1 MTKEQLKEIVF
12 NAMDTMKP
20 KDWRK
25 GQFVFNYIDANY
37 DVARAVQFEDKVDC
51 FFRDDKIDEFIEKC
65 AKRMSNKPL

>member
-1 MTKEQLKEIVF
+1 MTYEELKNIVF
-12 NAMDTMKP
+12 DAMNVMKP

-37 DVARAVQFEDKVDC
+37 GVARAVQYEDRVDC

-65 AKRMSNKPL
+65 AKRL

>member
-1 MTKEQLKEIVF
+1 MTKEELKDIVF
-12 NAMDTMKP
+12 AAMNTMKP

-37 DVARAVQFEDKVDC
+37 GVARAVQFEDRVDC

-65 AKRMSNKPL
+65 ASRL